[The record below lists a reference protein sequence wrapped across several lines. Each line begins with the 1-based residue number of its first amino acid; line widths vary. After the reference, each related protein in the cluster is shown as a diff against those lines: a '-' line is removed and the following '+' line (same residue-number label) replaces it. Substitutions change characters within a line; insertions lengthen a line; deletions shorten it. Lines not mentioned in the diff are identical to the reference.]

1 MQRLSCDERD
11 RLFEQYS
18 LAVETYQRI
27 ILRLDEASSSKIVM
41 LERTLNEADS
51 RKQEVDRFRQN
62 YEQHCIQHGCEGEYS
77 YGEQQGFVSL

>member
-41 LERTLNEADS
+41 LERTLNEADA
-51 RKQEVDRFRQN
+51 RK
-62 YEQHCIQHGCEGEYS
+62 
-77 YGEQQGFVSL
+77 